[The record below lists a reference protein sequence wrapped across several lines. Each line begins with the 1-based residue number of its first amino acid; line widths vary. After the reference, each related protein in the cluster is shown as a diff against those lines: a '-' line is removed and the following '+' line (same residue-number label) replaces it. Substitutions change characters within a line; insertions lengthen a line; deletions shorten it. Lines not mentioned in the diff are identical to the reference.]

1 MAASIRCQLSW
12 TFNRVSILILA
23 LIATP
28 GCGIIMWCILLL
40 RFYETMRSVGEVC
53 PVSCTRVE
61 ALSALNTPL
70 HVPRFLQLSSVD
82 DVIPALTRHLI

>member
-1 MAASIRCQLSW
+1 MGERGGVAEKSS
-12 TFNRVSILILA
+12 SSA
-23 LIATP
+23 LPSFHKRQFGPFST
-28 GCGIIMWCILLL
+28 LL